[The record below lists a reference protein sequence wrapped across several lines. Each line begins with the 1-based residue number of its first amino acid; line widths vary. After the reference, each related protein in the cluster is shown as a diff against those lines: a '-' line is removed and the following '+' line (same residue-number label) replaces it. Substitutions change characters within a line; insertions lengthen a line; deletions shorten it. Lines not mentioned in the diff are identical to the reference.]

1 MELEVWVG
9 YRQKDPQTTLS
20 LNLFHFKCNYSEKIS
35 MKVLRF
41 LTFQYCPHSP
51 LDKQS
56 TAAERNMRKWISK
69 HGNVSPL
76 LHCLFLYLLLIC
88 IDLLPAPQFC
98 WCQKG
103 EGALQYTIL
112 FLLSYRGGN
121 EKQMAPLSRTWDRPG
136 GRALKRG
143 VKLKRLQVHI
153 PGQWQP
159 LCFHS
164 CSSQEIRRA
173 WEIRSSIG

>member
-1 MELEVWVG
+1 MEVV
-9 YRQKDPQTTLS
+9 S
-20 LNLFHFKCNYSEKIS
+20 
-35 MKVLRF
+35 F
-41 LTFQYCPHSP
+41 LTFLFCPHP
-51 LDKQS
+51 FLNKQS
-56 TAAERNMRKWISK
+56 AMAERRQSKWISK
-69 HGNVSPL
+69 HGNVAPL
-76 LHCLFLYLLLIC
+76 PHWLFLYLLLIC
-88 IDLLPAPQFC
+88 IDLSPAPQFC

-103 EGALQYTIL
+103 ERALQYTIL

-136 GRALKRG
+136 GRALKRW

-159 LCFHS
+159 LCLHS

-173 WEIRSSIG
+173 REIRSSIG